1 MTHGAPVDWEMS
13 YVTSR
18 PMGDMFFSWYF
29 YFGWCEKTIPQ
40 NGTCTK
46 PFLFCPESL
55 SHFTQSDNPYDS
67 LGFSRLPVG
76 LKSAVTEAHP
86 RFWDLAAT
94 ISQGASTEGREKIYA
109 WGIQRLKSESTF
121 FLVFVLHVRG
131 KPGQHFQNRIS
142 ELHRMCSDH
151 TIHSYKLSVIE
162 TQDILIESHA

>member
-1 MTHGAPVDWEMS
+1 MNPYEFNIVNWHVGKAWW
-13 YVTSR
+13 
-18 PMGDMFFSWYF
+18 PMVHQLIARCPMLLHTQRGICFSLDTFILGDVK
-29 YFGWCEKTIPQ
+29 KTIPQ

-46 PFLFCPESL
+46 PYLFCPESL

-67 LGFSRLPVG
+67 LGFRLAWNQPL
-76 LKSAVTEAHP
+76 LKLIP
-86 RFWDLAAT
+86 DFGIWLPQ

-142 ELHRMCSDH
+142 ELHRMCSDR
-151 TIHSYKLSVIE
+151 TIYSYL
-162 TQDILIESHA
+162 